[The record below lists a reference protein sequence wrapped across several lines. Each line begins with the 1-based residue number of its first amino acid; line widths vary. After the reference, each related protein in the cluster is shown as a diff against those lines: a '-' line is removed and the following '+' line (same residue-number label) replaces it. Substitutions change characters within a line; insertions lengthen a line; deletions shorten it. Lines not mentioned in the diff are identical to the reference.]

1 VEQAYI
7 NVLNAQSQYT
17 AAEKQMEANEE
28 SYRITTEEFKIG
40 SVNMVDLL
48 QQKNLY
54 VQSLQ
59 AYIQAKYNAM
69 LSLKIYKFYTGEP
82 IAL

>member
-1 VEQAYI
+1 MEQAYI